1 MLLTETSSNL
11 MRRPA
16 DEHFASMA
24 HIIAHANTAKA
35 RSHEA
40 DVNFAMGLFTVQDD
54 KLEFDVDGINKPFDM
69 SNWSL
74 NQLATL
80 TGLPMRAIEAIAAKK
95 RMDLV
100 AQNLNVLLPRGIE
113 NDRKVFY
120 EDRGGDTYHL
130 RSINGSAYSRIYD
143 ADVLHAINEW
153 LLPAGMVPALPT
165 MNTDAQQNN
174 IMGNNKPA
182 LFRGERDSHCFFYS
196 DQNPGD
202 DGLGGMRLGLMF
214 TNSEVGTSSFKWS
227 TFYFRDMCANFLIW
241 DASRVKAKRVIHRG
255 NIAPK
260 WNEFQRDIQT
270 IYANAVSA
278 QGADMDRFQRAAQTV
293 FAGDGSPTRDNKG
306 KAAERLNKQFG
317 MTGKAAKAAVDAALM
332 PINGNDLSFWSVA
345 NGVTWTAKETSRAAQ
360 MVEDGMVAKKIL
372 LAV

>member
-1 MLLTETSSNL
+1 MMLSETSNNL

-16 DEHFASMA
+16 DEHFESMA
-24 HIIAHANTAKA
+24 AIMEHANTAKA
-35 RSHEA
+35 RSHEV
-40 DVNFAMGLFTVQDD
+40 DVDFRMGLFTEADG
-54 KLEFDVDGINKPFDM
+54 KLEFDVDGINKPLDL

-80 TGLPMRAIEAIAAKK
+80 TGLPMRAIEAIAAKG

-100 AQNLNVLLPRGIE
+100 AQNLNVLLPRG
-113 NDRKVFY
+113 DDTRKLFM

-130 RSINGSAYSRIYD
+130 RSVNGSAYSRIYD
-143 ADVLHAINEW
+143 AEVLQAINEW
-153 LLPAGMVPALPT
+153 LLPAGMIPALPT

-202 DGLGGMRLGLMF
+202 DGLGGLRLGLMF

-241 DASRVKAKRVIHRG
+241 NASNIKRKRVIHRG

-260 WNEFQRDIQT
+260 WHEFQRDIQK
-270 IYANAVSA
+270 IYADANKQKAN
-278 QGADMDRFQRAAQTV
+278 DLNRFQEAARTM
-293 FAGDGSPTRDNKG
+293 FAGDGSPTLENKD
-306 KAAERLNKQFG
+306 KAAHRLNKQFG
-317 MTGKAAKAAVDAALM
+317 ATAKQAKAIVAAALD
-332 PINGNDLSFWSVA
+332 PINGGNLSFWSLA
-345 NGVTWTAKETSRAAQ
+345 NGATWIAKETSRAAQ
-360 MVEDGMVAKKIL
+360 MVEDSAIASNIL
-372 LAV
+372 MAV

>member
-1 MLLTETSSNL
+1 MTMLHETSNNL

-16 DEHFASMA
+16 DEHFADMRSIM
-24 HIIAHANTAKA
+24 AHANAAKA
-35 RSHEA
+35 RSHEVETNL
-40 DVNFAMGLFTVQDD
+40 DMGLFTETDG
-54 KLEFDVDGINKPFDM
+54 KLAFDVDGVNKPFDL

-74 NQLATL
+74 NQIATL
-80 TGLPMRAIEAIAAKK
+80 TGLPMRAIEAITEKG

-100 AQNLNVLLPRGIE
+100 AQNLNVLLPRNGE
-113 NDRKVFY
+113 ARKVFY

-130 RSINGSAYSRIYD
+130 RSINGTTYSRLYD
-143 ADVLHAINEW
+143 AEVLQAINEW
-153 LLPAGMVPALPT
+153 LLPAGLIPALPT
-165 MNTDAQQNN
+165 MNTDAQRNN

-202 DGLGGMRLGLMF
+202 DGLGGLRLGLMF

-241 DASRVKAKRVIHRG
+241 DASRIKRKRVIHRG

-260 WNEFQRDIQT
+260 WHEFQHDIRT
-270 IYANAVSA
+270 IYNDAMARK
-278 QGADMDRFQRAAQTV
+278 GEDLLTFETAAKTM
-293 FAGDGSPTRDNKG
+293 FAGDGSMTEDNKA
-306 KAAERLNKQFG
+306 KAAQRLNKSFG
-317 MTGKAAKAAVDAALM
+317 MSAKASKAAIEAATM
-332 PINGNDLSFWSVA
+332 PINGGNLSFWSVA
-345 NGVTWTAKETSRAAQ
+345 NGVTWNAKETSRAGQ
-360 MVEDGMVAKKIL
+360 MVEDSAVAQKVL